1 VSTQQQVRIG
11 ARGSKL
17 SLAQAGHMQR
27 RIAAA
32 LGADPDKPD
41 EVEAAAP
48 LIVITTTGDRVQDR
62 RLLEIGGKGMFT
74 KEIEE
79 ALLDGRID
87 CAVHSLKDMPA
98 LLPQGLCIAAI
109 PEREDPRDAFLSL
122 KADRVEDL
130 AQGAVLGTASLRRQ
144 AQMLHRRPDLDVQM
158 LRGNVDTRLA
168 KLQAGDADAILL
180 AFAGLKRLGLDHL
193 PQSLI
198 DPIECP
204 PAPGQGALAIETR
217 VGDCDAAWVQAIR
230 HHGTTVAVAAER
242 GALSALEGSCKT
254 AIGAHSWFEG
264 ARLKL
269 IVEAL
274 STDGAQRF
282 RHAGEADLTEL
293 ADAEAS
299 ARDLGLSLGLAVKA
313 EAGDAIDLS

>member
-1 VSTQQQVRIG
+1 
-11 ARGSKL
+11 
-17 SLAQAGHMQR
+17 MQR

-32 LGADPDKPD
+32 LGADPEDPAQ
-41 EVEAAAP
+41 VEAVAP

-79 ALLDGRID
+79 ALLAGRID

-98 LLPQGLCIAAI
+98 LLPDGLCIAAV

-122 KADRVEDL
+122 KADRLEDL
-130 AQGAVLGTASLRRQ
+130 PRRAVLGTASLRRQ
-144 AQMLHRRPDLDVQM
+144 AQALHRRPDLDVQM

-168 KLQAGDADAILL
+168 RLEAGVADAILL

-193 PQSLI
+193 PKSLI
-198 DPIECP
+198 DPVECP

-217 VGDCDAAWVQAIR
+217 TGDCDAAWVQAIR
-230 HHGTTVAVAAER
+230 HGPTAVAVAAER
-242 GALSALEGSCKT
+242 GALMALEGSCKT
-254 AIGAHSWFEG
+254 AIGAYARFEG
-264 ARLKL
+264 AHLKL

-274 STDGAQRF
+274 STDGQRRF
-282 RHAGEADLTEL
+282 RHAGEADMTEL
-293 ADAEAS
+293 ADPEAS
-299 ARDLGLSLGLAVKA
+299 ARALGLSLGLAVKA
-313 EAGDAIDLS
+313 EAGDAIDL

>member
-1 VSTQQQVRIG
+1 
-11 ARGSKL
+11 
-17 SLAQAGHMQR
+17 MQR
-27 RIAAA
+27 RLAAA
-32 LGADPDKPD
+32 LGADPDDP
-41 EVEAAAP
+41 AAVDAVAP

-122 KADRVEDL
+122 SADRLEDL
-130 AQGAVLGTASLRRQ
+130 PQGAVLGTASLRRQ

-180 AFAGLKRLGLDHL
+180 AFAGLKRLGLEQL
-193 PQSLI
+193 PKSLI
-198 DPIECP
+198 DPIDCP

-217 VGDCDAAWVQAIR
+217 TSDCEAPWVRAIR
-230 HHGTTVAVAAER
+230 HAPSAIAVAAER
-242 GALSALEGSCKT
+242 GALAALEGSCKT
-254 AIGAHSWFEG
+254 AIGAHAWFEG

-274 STDGAQRF
+274 STDGRARF
-282 RHAGEADLTEL
+282 RHSGEADMAEL
-293 ADAEAS
+293 ADPEAS

-313 EAGDAIDLS
+313 DAGDAIEI

>member
-1 VSTQQQVRIG
+1 MSTQPPVRIG

-27 RIAAA
+27 RIAQA
-32 LGADPDKPD
+32 LGADPQDPVA
-41 EVEAAAP
+41 VEAVAP
-48 LIVITTTGDRVQDR
+48 LIVITTTGDQVQDR

-87 CAVHSLKDMPA
+87 CAIHSLKDMPA
-98 LLPQGLCIAAI
+98 LLPAGLCIAAI

-122 KADRVEDL
+122 KAERLEDL
-130 AQGAVLGTASLRRQ
+130 PQGAVLGTASLRRQ

-168 KLQAGDADAILL
+168 KLEAGEADAILL
-180 AFAGLKRLGLDHL
+180 AYSGLRRLGLGHL
-193 PQSLI
+193 PRTLI
-198 DPIECP
+198 DPHDCP

-217 VGDCDAAWVQAIR
+217 EGDRQAAWIQAIR
-230 HHGTTVAVAAER
+230 HAPTAVAVAAER
-242 GALSALEGSCKT
+242 GALAALEGSCKT
-254 AIGAHSWFEG
+254 SIGAHAWFEG
-264 ARLKL
+264 AHLKL

-274 STDGAQRF
+274 STDGSRRF
-282 RHAGEADLTEL
+282 RHSGETDLTEL

-313 EAGDAIDLS
+313 EAGDAIDLG

>member
-1 VSTQQQVRIG
+1 
-11 ARGSKL
+11 
-17 SLAQAGHMQR
+17 MQR

-32 LGADPDKPD
+32 LGADPADPAQ
-41 EVEAAAP
+41 VEAVAP

-79 ALLDGRID
+79 ALLAGRID

-98 LLPQGLCIAAI
+98 LLPDGLCIAAI

-122 KADRVEDL
+122 KANRLEDL
-130 AQGAVLGTASLRRQ
+130 PPNAVLGTASLRRQ
-144 AQMLHRRPDLDVQM
+144 AQALHRRPDLDVQM

-168 KLQAGDADAILL
+168 KLEAGVADAILL

-193 PQSLI
+193 PRSLI
-198 DPIECP
+198 DPVDCP

-217 VGDCDAAWVQAIR
+217 LVDCNAAWVRAIR
-230 HHGTTVAVAAER
+230 HGPSAVAVAAER
-242 GALSALEGSCKT
+242 GALAALEGSCKT
-254 AIGAHSWFEG
+254 AIGAYARFEG
-264 ARLKL
+264 AHLKL

-274 STDGAQRF
+274 STDGQKRF
-282 RHAGEADLTEL
+282 RHAGEADMTEL
-293 ADAEAS
+293 ADPEAS
-299 ARDLGLSLGLAVKA
+299 ARALGLSLGLAVKA
-313 EAGDAIDLS
+313 EAGDAIDI

>member
-1 VSTQQQVRIG
+1 VRIG

-32 LGADPDKPD
+32 LGADPERPE
-41 EVEAAAP
+41 EVERVAP
-48 LIVITTTGDRVQDR
+48 LVVITTTGDRVQDR

-98 LLPQGLCIAAI
+98 LLPDGLCIAAI
-109 PEREDPRDAFLSL
+109 PDREDPRDAFLSL
-122 KADRVEDL
+122 KADRVENL
-130 AQGAVLGTASLRRQ
+130 PHGAVLGTASLRRQ
-144 AQMLHRRPDLDVQM
+144 AQMLHRRPDLDVHM

-168 KLQAGDADAILL
+168 KLQAGEADAILL
-180 AFAGLKRLGLDHL
+180 AFAGLKRLGLGHL

-198 DPIECP
+198 DPMECP

-217 VGDCDAAWVQAIR
+217 VGDCDASWVQAIK
-230 HHGTTVAVAAER
+230 HAPTAIAVAAER
-242 GALSALEGSCKT
+242 GAMSALEGSCKT
-254 AIGAHSWFEG
+254 AIGAHAWFEG
-264 ARLKL
+264 AHLKL

-274 STDGAQRF
+274 STDGRSRF

-293 ADAEAS
+293 AAPEAS
-299 ARDLGLSLGLAVKA
+299 ARDLGLSLGFAVRE
-313 EAGDAIDLS
+313 EAGDAIAI

>member
-1 VSTQQQVRIG
+1 VPTQPQVRIG

-32 LGADPDKPD
+32 LGADPEKPD
-41 EVEAAAP
+41 EVEALAP

-87 CAVHSLKDMPA
+87 CAIHSLKDMPA
-98 LLPQGLCIAAI
+98 LLPDGRCIAAI

-122 KADRVEDL
+122 KAERLEDL

-144 AQMLHRRPDLDVQM
+144 SQALHRRPDLDVQM

-168 KLQAGDADAILL
+168 KVAAGYADAILL
-180 AFAGLKRLGLDHL
+180 AVAGLKRLGLGHL
-193 PQSLI
+193 PRSLI
-198 DPIECP
+198 DPVECT

-217 VGDCDAAWVQAIR
+217 MGDCDAAWVQAIR
-230 HHGTTVAVAAER
+230 HGPTAIAVAAER
-242 GALSALEGSCKT
+242 GALTALEGSCKT
-254 AIGAHSWFEG
+254 AIGAHARFEG
-264 ARLKL
+264 AHLKL

-274 STDGAQRF
+274 STDGRARF

-293 ADAEAS
+293 SDPEAS
-299 ARDLGLSLGLAVKA
+299 ARALGLSLGLAVKA
-313 EAGDAIDLS
+313 EAGDAIAF